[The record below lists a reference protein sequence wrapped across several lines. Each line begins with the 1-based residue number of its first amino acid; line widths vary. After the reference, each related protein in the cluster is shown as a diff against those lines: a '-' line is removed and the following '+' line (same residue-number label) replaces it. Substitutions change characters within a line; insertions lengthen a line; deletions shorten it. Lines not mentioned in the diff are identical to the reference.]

1 MGHRS
6 VGQLLGALMVA
17 GLGAS
22 CTQARPVSVPTIA
35 AAVAAPTRSPDNV
48 KLDASRKPA
57 ELLAFLGLKPGMRV
71 ADMFGVNHYWAEIFA
86 AAVGPRGQV
95 VVWEPSQFYGDK
107 ARADFAAFV
116 ATRPNVAIVAS
127 PFANPAL
134 APRSFD
140 LMLLNLDYHD
150 VYWQSAKYKIAAMEP
165 DAWLKV
171 IYAAMKP
178 GGIVGVVDHVG
189 SAGDTR
195 AIVDKLH
202 RIDPAVVRA
211 DFERAG
217 FILDGESPLLR
228 NPADDH
234 LLLVFD
240 PAIRGKTDRFALRFR
255 KPR

>member
-1 MGHRS
+1 MRHRF
-6 VGQLLGALMVA
+6 VGQLVAALMVA

-22 CTQARPVSVPTIA
+22 YSEARPVSVPTIT

-48 KLDASRKPA
+48 KLDVSRKPA

-95 VVWEPSQFYGDK
+95 VVWEPTQFYGDK
-107 ARADFAAFV
+107 ARADFAAFA

-127 PFANPAL
+127 PFATPAL

-189 SAGDTR
+189 PAGDTR
-195 AIVDKLH
+195 AIVEELH

-217 FILDGESPLLR
+217 FVLDGESPLLR

-234 LLLVFD
+234 KLLVFD

>member
-1 MGHRS
+1 MRHGF
-6 VGQLLGALMVA
+6 VGQLVAALMVA

-22 CTQARPVSVPTIA
+22 CTEARPVSVPTVA

-95 VVWEPSQFYGDK
+95 VVWEPTQFYGDE
-107 ARADFAAFV
+107 ARADFAAF
-116 ATRPNVAIVAS
+116 AAARPNVAIVVS
-127 PFANPAL
+127 PFATPVL

-189 SAGDTR
+189 PAGDTR
-195 AIVDKLH
+195 AIVDRLH

-234 LLLVFD
+234 MLLVFD